1 MQNIFKVINMAGPRS
16 FTTKD
21 GTTSYARDITLQV
34 LGGQYADKVVATLFD
49 DRAAE
54 PPFKTGDVV
63 TASVDMFVNNYNGRD
78 YQSNTI
84 SEIVRL
90 RP

>member
-1 MQNIFKVINMAGPRS
+1 MQNIFKVINMAAPRS
-16 FTTKD
+16 FQTKE
-21 GTTSYARDITLQV
+21 GTTSYARDITLQMI
-34 LGGQYADKVVATLFD
+34 GGQYADKIVATLFD
-49 DRAAE
+49 NSAAE

-63 TASVDMFVNNYNGRD
+63 TASVEMFVNNYNGRD